1 MTDSQDQSQRQ
12 RDELLQLLSVSAT
25 LAGLC
30 VTVVALMKTLG
41 DTHNAATIVDDMF
54 ALCALIFLSTTYL
67 IFWALKTGRPGR
79 VKLLVKLLDI
89 SFLVGLTL
97 MTAAAFILVY
107 TVW

>member
-1 MTDSQDQSQRQ
+1 MSIGQAQSQRQ

-41 DTHNAATIVDDMF
+41 GATATIVDDLF

-67 IFWALKTGRPGR
+67 IFWALKSSRPTL
-79 VKLLVKLLDI
+79 VTMLVKVLDI

-97 MTAAAFILVY
+97 MTAAAFVLVY

>member
-1 MTDSQDQSQRQ
+1 MTTSPAQSQRQ

-41 DTHNAATIVDDMF
+41 DTHGAATIVDDMF
-54 ALCALIFLSTTYL
+54 AVCALIFLSTTYL
-67 IFWALKTGRPGR
+67 IFWALKTSRPTL
-79 VKLLVKLLDI
+79 VTLLVKVLDI